1 MRRAVMLGVAMLG
14 VAAALFAAP
23 ALAEGEFA
31 KGSQVTGW
39 DNLQGRENA
48 TFRAAVVDVIC
59 ALTGDC
65 PEDCG
70 GGARQ
75 MALLREADGAL
86 ILAAKNAEPLFTGA
100 TEDLAP
106 YCGQT
111 VTVDGLLV
119 GDPALTGTKFYQ
131 VFLIRREGHE
141 GSAKAER
148 WSRIWKREHKDLA
161 KKDGPWFRHDPA
173 VQRAIEENGY
183 LGLGADVDRAFIEE
197 NY

>member
-1 MRRAVMLGVAMLG
+1 MRGAAVAIGLAAMLL
-14 VAAALFAAP
+14 AASAR
-23 ALAEGEFA
+23 AEGEFA
-31 KGSQVTGW
+31 EGSEITGW

-48 TFRAAVVDVIC
+48 TFRAKVVDVVC

-86 ILAAKNAEPLFTGA
+86 ILAAKNAQPLFTGA
-100 TEDLAP
+100 TRDLAP

-119 GDPALTGTKFYQ
+119 GDPELTETKVYQ
-131 VFLIRREGHE
+131 VFLIRREGADR
-141 GSAKAER
+141 SAKAER
-148 WSRIWKREHKDLA
+148 WSRLWEREHKDLA
-161 KKDGPWFRHDPA
+161 KKQGPWFRHDPT
-173 VQRAIEENGY
+173 VQRAIEGNGY
-183 LGLGADVDRAFIEE
+183 LGLGAEADEAFIEE
-197 NY
+197 FY

>member
-1 MRRAVMLGVAMLG
+1 MRCAFIALG
-14 VAAALFAAP
+14 VAAALLAQP
-23 ALAEGEFA
+23 ALAEAEFA
-31 KGSQVTGW
+31 EGSQVTGW

-48 TFRAAVVDVIC
+48 TFRAKVVDVIC

-65 PEDCG
+65 PADCG

-86 ILAAKNAEPLFTGA
+86 ILAAKNAQPLFTGA

-106 YCGQT
+106 YCGQS

-119 GDPALTGTKFYQ
+119 GDPALTDTKVYQ

-141 GSAKAER
+141 ASAKAER
-148 WSRIWKREHKDLA
+148 WSRIWNRAHKDQA
-161 KKDGPWFRHDPA
+161 KRDEPWFRRDPA
-173 VQRAIEENGY
+173 VRQAIEENGY
-183 LGLGADVDRAFIEE
+183 LGLGSATDEAFIEE

>member
-1 MRRAVMLGVAMLG
+1 
-14 VAAALFAAP
+14 
-23 ALAEGEFA
+23 
-31 KGSQVTGW
+31 VTGW

-48 TFRAAVVDVIC
+48 IFRAKVVDLVC

-65 PEDCG
+65 TEDCG

-106 YCGQT
+106 SCGQT

-119 GDPALTGTKFYQ
+119 GDPELTDTKFYQ
-131 VFLIRREGHE
+131 VFLIRREG
-141 GSAKAER
+141 SDNWARAER
-148 WSRIWKREHKDLA
+148 WSRVWKRENKDAA
-161 KKDGPWFRHDPA
+161 KKGGEWFRHDPA
-173 VQRAIEENGY
+173 VRAAIEADGW
-183 LGLGADVDRAFIEE
+183 LGLGKEADRQFIEE
-197 NY
+197 LR

>member
-1 MRRAVMLGVAMLG
+1 MALG
-14 VAAALFAAP
+14 AAL
-23 ALAEGEFA
+23 LAGSAGADGEFA
-31 KGSQVTGW
+31 EGSRVTGW
-39 DNLQGRENA
+39 ENLQGREPA
-48 TFRAAVVDVIC
+48 RFQAKVVDIVC

-75 MALLREADGAL
+75 MALLRQADGKL
-86 ILAAKNAEPLFTGA
+86 ILVAKNAQPLFTGA

-119 GDPALTGTKFYQ
+119 GNPELTDTKFYQ
-131 VFLIRREGHE
+131 VFLIQREGADAV
-141 GSAKAER
+141 AKAER
-148 WSRIWKREHKDLA
+148 WSRIWSRENRDAA

-173 VQRAIEENGY
+173 VRAAIEADGW
-183 LGLGADVDRAFIEE
+183 LGLGDEADRQFIEE
-197 NY
+197 FY

>member
-1 MRRAVMLGVAMLG
+1 MTARSRALALWG
-14 VAAALFAAP
+14 AAALLAAP

-31 KGSQVTGW
+31 EGSQVSGW

-48 TFRAAVVDVIC
+48 TFRAKVVDVVC

-65 PEDCG
+65 PQDCG

-75 MALLREADGAL
+75 MALLRAADGVL
-86 ILAAKNAEPLFTGA
+86 VLAAKNAEPLFTGA
-100 TEDLAP
+100 TVDLAP

-119 GDPALTGTKFYQ
+119 GDPKLTETKVYQ
-131 VFLIRREGHE
+131 VFLIQRDGHD
-141 GSAKAER
+141 ARARAER
-148 WSRIWKREHKDLA
+148 WSRVWKRANKEGA
-161 KKDGPWFRHDPA
+161 KSGGEWFRHDPA
-173 VQRAIEENGY
+173 VRRAIEANGY
-183 LGLGADVDRAFIEE
+183 LGLGPEADRAFIEE